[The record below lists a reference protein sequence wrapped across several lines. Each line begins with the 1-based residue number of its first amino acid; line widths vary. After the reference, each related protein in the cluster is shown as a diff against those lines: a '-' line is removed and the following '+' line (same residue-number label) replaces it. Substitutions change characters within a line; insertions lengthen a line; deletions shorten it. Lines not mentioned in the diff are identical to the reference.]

1 MEGWR
6 DEETSVRSGR
16 KESGKRERTAKR
28 RSDAGEEGSCC
39 IVVQNVLERP
49 GDEVWIAENVDMIVS
64 SKGIMW
70 KAEKKRAVMRSF
82 QNGMI
87 L

>member
-6 DEETSVRSGR
+6 DEETRIRRGR

-39 IVVQNVLERP
+39 IVVQNVLERS
-49 GDEVWIAENVDMIVS
+49 GDDVWIAEKVDMIVS

-70 KAEKKRAVMRSF
+70 KAEKKRAVMSSF
-82 QNGMI
+82 QIGMI
-87 L
+87 P